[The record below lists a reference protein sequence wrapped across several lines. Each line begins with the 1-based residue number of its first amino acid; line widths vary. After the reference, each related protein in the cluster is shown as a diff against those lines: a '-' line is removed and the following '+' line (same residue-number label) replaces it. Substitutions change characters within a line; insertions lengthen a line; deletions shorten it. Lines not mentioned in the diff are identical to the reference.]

1 MAARVAIAKAQR
13 QLAVEAGVHL
23 CVRGFSVINTVR
35 LAIEPHVTTSRPQR
49 RTHPAAVPVQVGAV
63 SLDARLD
70 CEAFASAHRATSHF
84 DRSSF
89 VGLAWRPPNKAI
101 CCEVY
106 STGRANLPGSV
117 AERMLQASWRDMLPE
132 LLAFS
137 TARAQLRLF
146 PEAKDYKDLLEQEG
160 SSSGQP
166 AQPAALTG
174 WDDWTAGGADDEGE
188 LASGDGEV
196 RQEADGDDEIDDDM
210 LGALGL

>member
-1 MAARVAIAKAQR
+1 M
-13 QLAVEAGVHL
+13 
-23 CVRGFSVINTVR
+23 
-35 LAIEPHVTTSRPQR
+35 
-49 RTHPAAVPVQVGAV
+49 QVGAV
-63 SLDARLD
+63 SLNAQLD
-70 CEAFASAHRATSHF
+70 CEAFASAHRATSHY

-137 TARAQLRLF
+137 TARSQLRLF
-146 PEAKDYKDLLEQEG
+146 PEAKDYEDLLREEDRANK
-160 SSSGQP
+160 QP
-166 AQPAALTG
+166 AQPAVLTG
-174 WDDWTAGGADDEGE
+174 WDDWAAGGADD
-188 LASGDGEV
+188 D
-196 RQEADGDDEIDDDM
+196 EAETGSEAEDPQQDVDEEDDIDDDM